1 MNTRF
6 KYREE
11 ITYPSL
17 ESITS
22 SDGTRVYN
30 TPYGSA
36 PSVTT
41 ILSTIPNAGL
51 DAWRERVGEEEAER
65 VSQEARDIGTCMH
78 DMLEAYVS
86 DVPYQQVS
94 TPEEDIARKMFTA
107 VRMMGLR
114 DLQEVWGIEVALYY
128 ENLFAGRT
136 DLVGVYSGKRSIIDY
151 KTAKYFKKA
160 DWIQDYL
167 LQVSA
172 YAIAHDNLFPEEP
185 PIEQCVLLIGTRPN
199 PEYGIPPKCQRE
211 LIDSGEMDRYKD
223 RWLEV
228 LEEYHST
235 R

>member
-11 ITYPSL
+11 LIYPSL

-22 SDGTRVYN
+22 PDGSRVYN
-30 TPYGSA
+30 TPYGPA

-41 ILSTIPNAGL
+41 IISTLSNPGL
-51 DAWRERVGEEEAER
+51 DEWRERVGEEEAER
-65 VSQEARDIGTCMH
+65 VSQEARNIGTCMH
-78 DMLEAYVS
+78 NMLEAYVR
-86 DVPYQQVS
+86 DVPYQKVL
-94 TPEEDIARKMFTA
+94 TTEENIAKKMFTA

-114 DLQEVWGIEVALYY
+114 DLQEVWGIEVALHY
-128 ENLFAGRT
+128 ESLYAGRT

-160 DWIQDYL
+160 DWITDYKI
-167 LQVSA
+167 QTAA
-172 YAIAHDNLFPEEP
+172 YAIAHDELFPKEP

-199 PEYGIPPKCQRE
+199 PEYRIPPKCQRE
-211 LIDSGEMDRYKD
+211 IIDFSEMDRYKD